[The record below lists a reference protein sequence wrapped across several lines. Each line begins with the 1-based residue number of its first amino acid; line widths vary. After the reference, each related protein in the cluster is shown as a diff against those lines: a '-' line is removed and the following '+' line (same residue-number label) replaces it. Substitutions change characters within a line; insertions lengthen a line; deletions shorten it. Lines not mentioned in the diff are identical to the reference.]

1 MNIKQIF
8 KYTPPKN
15 YNFTLTPY
23 IQTDI
28 KPKNQNKD
36 ITNNI
41 SLNLK
46 YINLQYNLKINSDIM
61 LREFSLT
68 AKNKNFKAFLLYI
81 DGMVDSD
88 LINRFVLD
96 PLMLRNDSNTFDGN
110 LKQEVISSNPKDNI
124 SVKKVLYLLDS
135 MQNE

>member
-8 KYTPPKN
+8 KYKPPKS
-15 YNFTLTPY
+15 YNFTLTPPAQTN
-23 IQTDI
+23 IQPQDT
-28 KPKNQNKD
+28 NKD
-36 ITNNI
+36 ITNDI

-46 YINLQYNLKINSDIM
+46 YIKSQYNTKINSDIM

-68 AKNKNFKAFLLYI
+68 AKNTNYKAFLLYI

-96 PLMLRNDSNTFDGN
+96 PLMLRNDSNTFNGS
-110 LKQEVISSNPKDNI
+110 LKQEVTSQLLKDTI
-124 SVKKVLYLLDS
+124 SVKKVKNFNLENYI
-135 MQNE
+135 